1 MLNRIIST
9 ILSIMLSLVGL
20 PVDGVIEKYEP
31 TAEIITAINC
41 DDKNPEIEVSFKKTS
56 LRLKVENDDVILSG
70 AFRDLEIESVNRKSL
85 HTLVINT
92 EGEVNDDYSIGYI
105 IFSENVTKAKTSIQT
120 ETEINMSHAD
130 PGIVGGID
138 IETIGKKAIKSRITS
153 GLKKIPYI
161 SDIVTMALDPT
172 INDILGLSNPP
183 TMNDLLNELKAISQQ
198 LNELSELVTASSQEI
213 LKSIYDDKNLQ
224 SFNTGVTQLRDS
236 INGVL
241 SELAAIEGSGGS
253 EYYRFLKTADL
264 LEFNEKD
271 ISDMVKQTRNLTNYL
286 DGSQISGKK
295 QKGIFEKAYNYICT
309 ESVLGGEAAILV
321 APYVNEVSGVFAY
334 SYKLMALVLNA
345 KLWVHDHYNDIL
357 DAAETDKALKNIIR
371 ILENG
376 EYADNT
382 NYNYWKNLVSEN
394 DDTSVLKIHN
404 KHFSDEN
411 PDSTANKY
419 NSLIADN
426 WFSYIR
432 STEVTSDD
440 IKLNL
445 VPMNGTLGSTAPT
458 ELGVNTNTKTAAT
471 EGMVNKANSDLRA
484 KMYSAVSKEDI
495 KRIVAHVFENK
506 NNVFYDTSEV
516 TTPFTEASILD
527 MLEEY
532 GFKVPSGSGNK
543 YFTDDSSKSYTHD
556 EYANTAGVAWDQYI
570 ANLKVN
576 GTDCGAKMSF
586 NKDGSPVETL
596 DWNDVTYYDY
606 WHDNR
611 DPSSKKSK
619 NTVEDCTFYY
629 FSAAPLEINSE
640 SDFTDFI
647 KNITDGDTYYQR
659 TVLLAKDIDLS
670 SIQYG
675 KIWEEAKNSSAFR
688 GTFDGQFHTIN
699 GLNDF
704 ASNANSGLFRTL
716 GDGAKVCNII
726 FKNVNINS
734 KANCGTLAGNISGN
748 AIVNAIRVDSGKVSG
763 TSYIGGL
770 IGKISSGSLVIKE
783 CDNFADIT
791 ASDSY
796 AGGVIGGSPNKYS
809 QNISLCTNHGD
820 VTVTKSEAS
829 TAAGIVSY
837 LANDSQDPAHTISH
851 CINYGT
857 VSNGSGYAG
866 GIIGHLDSDS
876 LNHNIRKNTNE
887 GKITSTNGYAGG
899 IVSYTEGGG
908 SFDSNIN
915 TADITGKVAGGILA
929 ESENEALSFKNC
941 SNEGTIKAVSNA
953 SGIAAR
959 LGDNS
964 KDSQCSFENCS
975 NSGAVASET
984 GNAGGIVAHLDT
996 DNTSHSFTDCT
1007 NTADITALSGKAGG
1021 IIGYSEGGGNITEN
1035 HNRGNITGKTAGGI
1049 VGENEDDH
1057 IQFKACANSGIV
1069 KAVSDAGGILG
1080 YTGNRDHDKSFEF
1093 DDCFNY
1099 GYIEAA
1105 QGYAGAIAG
1114 VVDTDSM
1121 NHRFAGC
1128 KNLEA
1133 VKGHLSTGGIV
1144 GKLSGGASFKSC
1156 INYKE
1161 IISETTCAGGIA
1173 GYVVDDACTFKEC
1186 KNAGEIKGVQSCGG
1200 IVGEAGSKSEDD
1212 AFTFTGC
1219 VNTGIIT
1226 SSTLN
1231 AGGIIGMLKTDNKN
1245 HSFSGCRNKGD
1256 VNGKTS
1262 AGSMIGFMYGGGTIV
1277 NCENTAKVTAS
1288 DAYAGGMVG
1297 RIEDDRC
1304 TFTDNTNSG
1313 TVSAPRYCG
1322 NTCGY
1327 DGRTKTTY

>member
-9 ILSIMLSLVGL
+9 ILSVMLSLLGL

-56 LRLKVENDDVILSG
+56 LRLKVDGDDVILSG
-70 AFRDLEIESVNRKSL
+70 AFRDLDVESVERKNL

-92 EGEVNDDYSIGYI
+92 NGEVNEDYSIGYV
-105 IFSENVTKAKTSIQT
+105 IFSEDATEAKKSIQT
-120 ETEINMSHAD
+120 EAEIDMSSAD

-161 SDIVTMALDPT
+161 SDIVNMALEPT

-183 TMNDLLNELKAISQQ
+183 TPADIVKELKAISQQ
-198 LNELSELVTASSQEI
+198 LKELSDLVTASSQEI
-213 LKSIYDDKNLQ
+213 LKSIYEDKNLE
-224 SFNTGVTQLRDS
+224 SFNTGVTQLRGS
-236 INGVL
+236 INSIV
-241 SELAAIEGSGGS
+241 SELTAIEESGGS

-264 LEFNEKD
+264 LEFNEKN
-271 ISDMVKQTRNLTNYL
+271 ISDMVKQTRTLTNYL

-295 QKGIFEKAYNYICT
+295 QKGIFEKAYNYVCT
-309 ESVLGGEAAILV
+309 ESVLGGEAAMLV

-345 KLWVHDHYNDIL
+345 KLWVHDNYNEIL
-357 DAAETDKALKNIIR
+357 NAAETDTALKNIIK

-382 NYNYWKNLVSEN
+382 NYNYWKSLVSE
-394 DDTSVLKIHN
+394 DDEASVLKIHN

-432 STEVTSDD
+432 STNVTSDD
-440 IKLNL
+440 IKLDL
-445 VPMNGTLGSTAPT
+445 VPMDSTLGSAAPA
-458 ELGVNTNTKTAAT
+458 ELGVNTNTKTSAT
-471 EGMVNKANSDLRA
+471 EGMVNKANADLRA
-484 KMYSAVSKEDI
+484 KMYSAVTKEDI
-495 KRIVAHVFENK
+495 KKIITHIASNGNE
-506 NNVFYDTSEV
+506 VFYDAGE
-516 TTPFTEASILD
+516 EAESYTATSILE

-532 GFKVPSGSGNK
+532 GFKVPSGRDKK
-543 YFTDDSSKSYTHD
+543 YFIDDSSKSYTHD
-556 EYANTAGVAWDQYI
+556 EYANTAGVAWDRYI
-570 ANLKVN
+570 ASLKVN
-576 GTDCGAKMSF
+576 GTECDKELHFVDSTPI
-586 NKDGSPVETL
+586 DTL
-596 DWNDVTYYDY
+596 QWNDTTYYDY

-629 FSAAPLEINSE
+629 FAAAPLTINSE
-640 SDFTDFI
+640 REFTNFI
-647 KNITDGDTYYQR
+647 QNIADGNTYYQR
-659 TVLLAKDIDLS
+659 TVLLDKDIDLS
-670 SIQYG
+670 SVQYNV
-675 KIWEEAKNSSAFR
+675 IWAEGNNNAFR

-699 GLNDF
+699 GLNDS
-704 ASNANSGLFRTL
+704 ASSSNSGLFRTL
-716 GDGAKVCNII
+716 GDGAKIRNLV
-726 FKNVNINS
+726 FENVNINS
-734 KANCGTLAGNISGN
+734 KANCGALAGNISGN
-748 AIVNAIRVDSGKVSG
+748 AVVNAIKVNSGKISG
-763 TSYIGGL
+763 TAYVGGIIGR
-770 IGKISSGSLVIKE
+770 ISSGSLVIKDCE
-783 CDNFADIT
+783 SFADVT

-796 AGGVIGGSPNKYS
+796 AGGIIGGSPNKYS

-820 VTVTKSEAS
+820 VTVTKAEAS
-829 TAAGIVSY
+829 TAAGIISY
-837 LANDSQDPAHTISH
+837 LANDSQDPAHTVSF
-851 CINYGT
+851 CTNYGT
-857 VSNGSGYAG
+857 VSNNSGYAG

-876 LNHNIRKNTNE
+876 LNHNIIKNTNE
-887 GKITSTNGYAGG
+887 GKITSTN
-899 IVSYTEGGG
+899 
-908 SFDSNIN
+908 
-915 TADITGKVAGGILA
+915 
-929 ESENEALSFKNC
+929 
-941 SNEGTIKAVSNA
+941 
-953 SGIAAR
+953 
-959 LGDNS
+959 
-964 KDSQCSFENCS
+964 
-975 NSGAVASET
+975 
-984 GNAGGIVAHLDT
+984 
-996 DNTSHSFTDCT
+996 
-1007 NTADITALSGKAGG
+1007 GKAGG
-1021 IIGYSEGGGNITEN
+1021 IIGYSEGGGSFTSNSN
-1035 HNRGNITGKTAGGI
+1035 SADITGKTAGGI
-1049 VGENEDDH
+1049 LGENEDDH
-1057 IQFKACANSGIV
+1057 IAFTSCSNTGNV
-1069 KAVSDAGGILG
+1069 KAVQNAGGILG

-1093 DDCFNY
+1093 DDCFND

-1105 QGYAGAIAG
+1105 QGYAGGIAG

-1161 IISETTCAGGIA
+1161 ITSETTCAGGIA
-1173 GYVVDDACTFKEC
+1173 GYVVDDRCTFTEC

-1219 VNTGIIT
+1219 VNTGVVT

-1245 HSFSGCRNKGD
+1245 HSFSGCKNKGD

-1262 AGSMIGFMYGGGTIV
+1262 AGSMIGFMYGGGTIA
-1277 NCENTAKVTAS
+1277 NCENIAKITAS

-1313 TVSAPRYCG
+1313 SVSAPKYCG

-1327 DGRTKTTY
+1327 DGNRKSTY

>member
-9 ILSIMLSLVGL
+9 ILSVMLSLVGL

-92 EGEVNDDYSIGYI
+92 EGEVNDEYSIGYI
-105 IFSENVTKAKTSIQT
+105 IFSENATKAKKSIQT
-120 ETEINMSHAD
+120 ETEINMSFAD

-138 IETIGKKAIKSRITS
+138 IESIGKKAAKSIITM
-153 GLKKIPYI
+153 GINKIPYVGGI
-161 SDIVTMALDPT
+161 AASSLDST
-172 INDILGLSNPP
+172 INSILGIKASPSTIEIINELNAISKQLEDLSN
-183 TMNDLLNELKAISQQ
+183 
-198 LNELSELVTASSQEI
+198 LVSKSSQEI
-213 LKSIYDDKNLQ
+213 LKSMYDDKNFAD
-224 SFNTGVTQLRDS
+224 FNNGVTQIRDS
-236 INGVL
+236 VNNIL
-241 SELAAIEGSGGS
+241 SQLTAIENTSIS
-253 EYYRFLKTADL
+253 DNETIKTAYRFLMTANL
-264 LEFNEKD
+264 LDFDENH
-271 ISDMVKQTRNLTNYL
+271 ISDMVKQTRTLANYL
-286 DGSQISGKK
+286 GGTQVAGKK
-295 QKGIFEKAYNYICT
+295 QKSIFEKAYDYVCT
-309 ESVLGGEAAILV
+309 DSIFGGEAAAIA

-334 SYKLMALVLNA
+334 SYKLQAIVLA
-345 KLWVHDHYNDIL
+345 SKLWVHDNYSAIL
-357 DAAETDKALKNIIR
+357 EAMDTDTELAKEKN

-376 EYADNT
+376 NFKSTYY
-382 NYNYWKNLVSEN
+382 YNYWNSLLSEESDSSIVN
-394 DDTSVLKIHN
+394 IHN
-404 KHFSDEN
+404 KHFSDEDPN
-411 PDSTANKY
+411 STSEQY
-419 NSLIADN
+419 NTLITDN

-440 IKLNL
+440 INLNL
-445 VPMNGTLGSTAPT
+445 VPMDGTLGSTAPA

-471 EGMVNKANSDLRA
+471 EGMVNKANSDLRS

-495 KRIVAHVFENK
+495 TRIIAHVFENK
-506 NNVFYDTSEV
+506 NQVFYDTSEV
-516 TTPFTEASILD
+516 ITPFTEASILD

-586 NKDGSPVETL
+586 NKDGSPVESL
-596 DWNDVTYYDY
+596 EWNDVTYYDY

-611 DPSSKKSK
+611 APSSKKSK

-647 KNITDGDTYYQR
+647 KNVAGGNTYYQR
-659 TVLLAKDIDLS
+659 TILLENDIDLS

-675 KIWEEAKNSSAFR
+675 KIWDEAKNNSAFR

-734 KANCGTLAGNISGN
+734 KANCGALAGNISGN
-748 AIVNAIRVDSGKVSG
+748 AVVNAIKVNSGKVSG

-887 GKITSTNGYAGG
+887 GKIT
-899 IVSYTEGGG
+899 
-908 SFDSNIN
+908 
-915 TADITGKVAGGILA
+915 
-929 ESENEALSFKNC
+929 
-941 SNEGTIKAVSNA
+941 
-953 SGIAAR
+953 
-959 LGDNS
+959 
-964 KDSQCSFENCS
+964 
-975 NSGAVASET
+975 
-984 GNAGGIVAHLDT
+984 
-996 DNTSHSFTDCT
+996 
-1007 NTADITALSGKAGG
+1007 
-1021 IIGYSEGGGNITEN
+1021 
-1035 HNRGNITGKTAGGI
+1035 
-1049 VGENEDDH
+1049 
-1057 IQFKACANSGIV
+1057 
-1069 KAVSDAGGILG
+1069 
-1080 YTGNRDHDKSFEF
+1080 
-1093 DDCFNY
+1093 
-1099 GYIEAA
+1099 
-1105 QGYAGAIAG
+1105 
-1114 VVDTDSM
+1114 
-1121 NHRFAGC
+1121 
-1128 KNLEA
+1128 
-1133 VKGHLSTGGIV
+1133 
-1144 GKLSGGASFKSC
+1144 
-1156 INYKE
+1156 
-1161 IISETTCAGGIA
+1161 
-1173 GYVVDDACTFKEC
+1173 
-1186 KNAGEIKGVQSCGG
+1186 
-1200 IVGEAGSKSEDD
+1200 
-1212 AFTFTGC
+1212 
-1219 VNTGIIT
+1219 
-1226 SSTLN
+1226 
-1231 AGGIIGMLKTDNKN
+1231 
-1245 HSFSGCRNKGD
+1245 
-1256 VNGKTS
+1256 
-1262 AGSMIGFMYGGGTIV
+1262 
-1277 NCENTAKVTAS
+1277 
-1288 DAYAGGMVG
+1288 
-1297 RIEDDRC
+1297 
-1304 TFTDNTNSG
+1304 
-1313 TVSAPRYCG
+1313 
-1322 NTCGY
+1322 
-1327 DGRTKTTY
+1327 